1 VDKVDPSRV
10 YEPREVDTQPKR
22 LSGGSA
28 PYPDTAPKMRS
39 GDSVSVSLTFVITE
53 EGEVTDIKVTESGGK
68 MVDDAVMAAVRN
80 WKYAP
85 GVKKGIKVK
94 VRSGAKQTFRA
105 G

>member
-1 VDKVDPSRV
+1 VDPAKV
-10 YEPREVDTQPKR
+10 YQPSEIDTQPRR

-28 PYPDTAPKMRS
+28 QYPDGAPRMRS
-39 GDSVSVSLTFVITE
+39 GDSVSVSLSFVITE
-53 EGEVTDIKVTESGGK
+53 DGEVADIKVTESGGK
-68 MVDDAVMAAVRN
+68 ALDDAVTAAVQK

-85 GVKKGIKVK
+85 GIKKGVKVK